1 MINAITYDTSTGKV
15 VSKLTV
21 PDLDCLALNIQ
32 EGQDYI
38 ISDWSGDL
46 SLATVVDGEV
56 VEGSPTNQTESI
68 ARGMRDSLLSS
79 SDWTQIPDSPLT
91 ETKKAEWQV
100 YRQELRDLF
109 NDFTYTNIEDVVWP
123 TQPL

>member
-1 MINAITYDTSTGKV
+1 MINAVIYDTSTGKV

-32 EGQDYI
+32 DSQDYI

-123 TQPL
+123 TQPS

>member
-1 MINAITYDTSTGKV
+1 MINAVIYDTSTGKV

-123 TQPL
+123 TQPS

>member
-1 MINAITYDTSTGKV
+1 MIRAIIYDQGTGKV
-15 VSKLTV
+15 IKTLSV
-21 PDLDCLALNIQ
+21 PDLDCLALNVQ

-38 ISDWSGDL
+38 INDWSGDL

-56 VEGSPTNQTESI
+56 IEGSPTNQTESI
-68 ARGMRDSLLSS
+68 ARGMRDSLLAS

-100 YRQELRDLF
+100 YRQQLRDLF

-123 TQPL
+123 TKPS

>member
-1 MINAITYDTSTGKV
+1 MINAVIYDTSTGKV

-56 VEGSPTNQTESI
+56 VEGSPTNQTENI

-123 TQPL
+123 TQPS

>member
-1 MINAITYDTSTGKV
+1 MINAVIYDTSTGKI

-21 PDLDCLALNIQ
+21 PDLDCLALNVQ

-56 VEGSPTNQTESI
+56 IEGSPTNQTESI
-68 ARGMRDSLLSS
+68 VRGMRDSLLAN
-79 SDWTQIPDSPLT
+79 SDWTQIPDPHLT
-91 ETKKAEWQV
+91 ETKKTEWQV
-100 YRQELRDLF
+100 YRQQLRDLF

-123 TQPL
+123 TKPS

>member
-1 MINAITYDTSTGKV
+1 MFPSHDQG
-15 VSKLTV
+15 
-21 PDLDCLALNIQ
+21 
-32 EGQDYI
+32 GQDYI
-38 ISDWSGDL
+38 INDWSGDL

-56 VEGSPTNQTESI
+56 IEGSPTNQTESI
-68 ARGMRDSLLSS
+68 ARGMRDSLLTS

-100 YRQELRDLF
+100 YRQQLRDLF

-123 TQPL
+123 TKPS

>member
-1 MINAITYDTSTGKV
+1 MIRAIIYDQGTGKV
-15 VSKLTV
+15 IKTLSV
-21 PDLDCLALNIQ
+21 PDLDCLALNVQ

-56 VEGSPTNQTESI
+56 IEGSPTNQTESI
-68 ARGMRDSLLSS
+68 ARGMRDSLLAS

-91 ETKKAEWQV
+91 EAKKTEWQV
-100 YRQELRDLF
+100 YRQQLRDLF

-123 TQPL
+123 TKPS

>member
-1 MINAITYDTSTGKV
+1 MTKAVLYDATTGLIIKT
-15 VSKLTV
+15 LDV

-56 VEGSPTNQTESI
+56 IEGSPTNQTESI

-91 ETKKAEWQV
+91 KTKKAEWQV
-100 YRQELRDLF
+100 YRQQLRDLF

-123 TQPL
+123 TQPS

>member
-1 MINAITYDTSTGKV
+1 MIRAVIYDQGTGKV
-15 VSKLTV
+15 IKTLSV
-21 PDLDCLALNIQ
+21 PDLDCLALNVQ

-56 VEGSPTNQTESI
+56 IEGSPTNQTQSI
-68 ARGMRDSLLSS
+68 ARGMRDSLLAS

-91 ETKKAEWQV
+91 ETKKTEWQV
-100 YRQELRDLF
+100 YRQQLRDLF

-123 TQPL
+123 TKPS

>member
-1 MINAITYDTSTGKV
+1 MINAVIYDTSTSKV
-15 VSKLTV
+15 ASTLTV
-21 PDLDCLALNIQ
+21 PDLDCLALNVQ

-56 VEGSPTNQTESI
+56 IEGSPTNQTESI
-68 ARGMRDSLLSS
+68 ARGMRDSLLAS

-91 ETKKAEWQV
+91 ETKKTEWQV
-100 YRQELRDLF
+100 YRQQLRDLF

-123 TQPL
+123 TKPS